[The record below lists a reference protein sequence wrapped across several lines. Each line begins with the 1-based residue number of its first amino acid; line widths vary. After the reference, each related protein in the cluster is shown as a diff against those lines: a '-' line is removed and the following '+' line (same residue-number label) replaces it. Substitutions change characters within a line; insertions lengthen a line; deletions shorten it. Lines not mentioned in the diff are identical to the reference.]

1 MQFEKKRQIV
11 DLAHQ
16 SVSDPAKIERFIKEL
31 SAIYD
36 TSLTRSALPG
46 GQDGEKKQVL
56 DLAEAELHFEQA
68 ADAFARLWRQNDF
81 HAPGLRGEGDFVL
94 LDRKGT
100 ILSVHTDNERNAP
113 FTAGESVFSA
123 PMDAEGEHLLKDSLK
138 QIFEHQPETV
148 FCIVPFYQADNQRT
162 LWALSQAVTGKN
174 DKAARLSRIDFDWSQ
189 AAGEAITEA
198 FGLSKSEQEILKTLV
213 SGQSLTE
220 LATKRQRSIETVRT
234 QAKSLLTK
242 TGVGSQLDL
251 VRLFAAITLVTP
263 ELATPVRGKPDE
275 GTPPGSLTLTLP
287 DNRQMQVEIY
297 GPPAGRPVVFLHNM
311 FSGTIMPPVVL
322 EALHRHGIRLIC
334 PWRAGFAKST
344 AFPEQPASPEQAFA
358 SDLAYLLDVLGV
370 GKTVV
375 VGHMSAAVYAA
386 AAAALLPDRFLNAAA
401 ISGFPPFLSRKH
413 IDHLPAWPRLF
424 AYTAR
429 YFPKALS
436 LLVRGTFGLLV
447 ENRIEVLFNNLF
459 AGAAED
465 TALISTPANR
475 DLFLNDFRRAFE
487 QGTAAYEI
495 DAALAAS
502 DWSDWLTRLAPRRM
516 TFIHGVHDPVT
527 PLDLVTE
534 IADLRPEID
543 LIPIEDTGQLALYQ
557 APDRIIALLAE
568 LSA

>member
-16 SVSDPAKIERFIKEL
+16 SVSDPAKIERFINEL

-36 TSLTRSALPG
+36 TSQTRAALPG
-46 GQDGEKKQVL
+46 GQDGKKGHVL
-56 DLAEAELHFEQA
+56 DLAEAEHHFEQA
-68 ADAFARLWRQNDF
+68 ANAFARLWRQTDF
-81 HAPGLRGEGDFVL
+81 HAPGLRGEGDFIL

-100 ILSVHTDNERNAP
+100 ILSVHTENAQRP
-113 FTAGESVFSA
+113 LFVVQQSVFSA
-123 PMDAEGEHLLKDSLK
+123 PMDAEGEHLLKDGLK
-138 QIFEHQPETV
+138 QIFGPQPESV
-148 FCIVPFYQADNQRT
+148 FCIVPFYRNDNQRT
-162 LWALSQAVTGKN
+162 LWALSPATTSENGT
-174 DKAARLSRIDFDWSQ
+174 AARLSRIDFDWSQ

-198 FGLSKSEQEILKTLV
+198 FNLSKSEQEILKTLV

-220 LATKRQRSIETVRT
+220 LAAKRQRSIETVRT

-242 TGVGSQLDL
+242 TGVSSQLDL

-263 ELATPVRGKPDE
+263 ELAAPIRGKPDE

-322 EALHRHGIRLIC
+322 ESLHRNGIRLIC

-344 AFPEQPASPEQAFA
+344 AHPEKPVSPEQAFA
-358 SDLAYLLDVLGV
+358 SDLAYLLDVLGI

-375 VGHMSAAVYAA
+375 VGHMSSAIYAA
-386 AAAALLPDRFLNAAA
+386 AAAALLPDRFQNAAA
-401 ISGFPPFLSRKH
+401 IAGFPPFLARKH
-413 IDHLPAWPRLF
+413 IDHLPAWPRVF

-465 TALISTPANR
+465 TALISTPTNR

-502 DWSDWLTRLAPRRM
+502 DWSDWLTRLAPRKM

-527 PLDLVTE
+527 PLDLVVE
-534 IADLRPEID
+534 IADLRPEIN
-543 LIPIEDTGQLALYQ
+543 LISIEGAGQLALYQ
-557 APDRIIALLAE
+557 APDRIIALLVE
-568 LSA
+568 LVD

>member
-1 MQFEKKRQIV
+1 MQFEKKRQII

-16 SVSDPAKIERFIKEL
+16 SVSDPAKTERFIKEL

-36 TSLTRSALPG
+36 KSQSPEALPG
-46 GQDGEKKQVL
+46 GQTREGEQVL
-56 DLAEAELHFEQA
+56 DHVEAELHFEQA
-68 ADAFARLWRQNDF
+68 ANAFARLWQQNDF
-81 HAPGLRGEGDFVL
+81 RAASLRDEGDFVL
-94 LDRKGT
+94 LDRNGT
-100 ILSVHTDNERNAP
+100 IISVHADDEQNMP
-113 FTAGESVFSA
+113 FVARQNVFSA
-123 PMDAEGEHLLKDSLK
+123 PMDAEGEHLLKDGLK
-138 QIFEHQPETV
+138 QIFGARPENV
-148 FCIVPFYQADNQRT
+148 FCIVPFYRNDQRRT
-162 LWALSQAVTGKN
+162 LWALSPATTSEDGT
-174 DKAARLSRIDFDWSQ
+174 AARLSRIDFDWSQ

-220 LATKRQRSIETVRT
+220 LATKRQRSVETVRT

-242 TGVGSQLDL
+242 TGVSSQLDL

-263 ELATPVRGKPDE
+263 ELSIPVHGKPDD
-275 GTPPGSLTLTLP
+275 GTPPGSLILTLP
-287 DNRQMQVEIY
+287 DNRQMQVEIC
-297 GPPAGRPVVFLHNM
+297 GPPTGRPVVFLHNM

-322 EALHRHGIRLIC
+322 DSLHRHGIRLIC

-344 AFPEQPASPEQAFA
+344 AFPEKPASPERAFA
-358 SDLAYLLDVLGV
+358 SDLAYLLDVLGI

-375 VGHMSAAVYAA
+375 VGHMSSAIYAA
-386 AAAALLPDRFLNAAA
+386 TAAALLPDRFQHAVA
-401 ISGFPPFLSRKH
+401 ISGFPPFLARRH

-465 TALISTPANR
+465 TALISDPVNR

-502 DWSDWLTRLAPRRM
+502 DWSDWLKRLAPRRM
-516 TFIHGVHDPVT
+516 SFIHGVHDPVT
-527 PLDLVTE
+527 PLDLVIE

-543 LIPIEDTGQLALYQ
+543 LIPLEGTGQLALYQ
-557 APDRIIALLAE
+557 APDRIIALLAGLGE
-568 LSA
+568 